1 MEVSL
6 CKSWDSLIAYIYSL
20 QYNITTP
27 TTTIKEKI
35 KSACRGQKLRFPII
49 NLTHRQQYLTANLA
63 MVCISSYVLD
73 ICVVV
78 LST

>member
-6 CKSWDSLIAYIYSL
+6 CKSWDMLDCL
-20 QYNITTP
+20 QYNITAP
-27 TTTIKEKI
+27 TAIKEKI

-49 NLTHRQQYLTANLA
+49 NLTHRKQYSTANLA

-78 LST
+78 LFT